1 MPLMPTPPAP
11 AKGLLL
17 VTMEPPAGLE
27 EEFNDWYDTEH
38 FPQRRAL
45 PGFESASRWVC
56 LQGWPRWL
64 AVYDLASPAA
74 LATPA
79 YAAVS
84 AGNSTPWSKRILPRT
99 IGRQRIVAEQMGPG
113 DVLTQPAGA
122 AAALLLAGYRPQSDS
137 AAFAA
142 QAAAAAA
149 AVPGLLQVRLF
160 RQDVEGAPILWLLAE
175 TAGPVSWEGTR
186 VALGTVAG
194 IGAHLFNLYAPY
206 FRG

>member
-1 MPLMPTPPAP
+1 MPTPPAPAP

-99 IGRQRIVAEQMGPG
+99 IGRQRIVAEQMGKG
-113 DVLTQPAGA
+113 DVLT
-122 AAALLLAGYRPQSDS
+122 RP
-137 AAFAA
+137 
-142 QAAAAAA
+142 
-149 AVPGLLQVRLF
+149 
-160 RQDVEGAPILWLLAE
+160 
-175 TAGPVSWEGTR
+175 
-186 VALGTVAG
+186 
-194 IGAHLFNLYAPY
+194 
-206 FRG
+206 